1 MMIGPLVISSLVLL
15 PFAVFFI
22 TLGLRGWW
30 IFNTFGLLNWSKL
43 HRTGVRV
50 DGYITSHSIRT
61 TTYHRK
67 PANSFY
73 YITYRYEYAGKTYTR
88 KQGVSKRHYQDWA
101 DGHIAPVYC
110 LPGTPE
116 MAILSEDRLE
126 LQSSLFLI
134 ALGVFALLMW
144 ILGVVLISHLAR

>member
-1 MMIGPLVISSLVLL
+1 MIGPLVISSLVLL

-30 IFNTFGLLNWSKL
+30 IVNTFGLLNWSKL
-43 HRTGVRV
+43 HR
-50 DGYITSHSIRT
+50 TSHSIRT

-73 YITYRYEYAGKTYTR
+73 YVTYRYEYEGKVYTR
-88 KQGVSKRHYQDWA
+88 KQGVSKRHYQEWA
-101 DGHIAPVYC
+101 DGYIAPVYC

-126 LQSSLFLI
+126 LQSSLFFI

-144 ILGVVLISHLAR
+144 TLGVALISHLAR